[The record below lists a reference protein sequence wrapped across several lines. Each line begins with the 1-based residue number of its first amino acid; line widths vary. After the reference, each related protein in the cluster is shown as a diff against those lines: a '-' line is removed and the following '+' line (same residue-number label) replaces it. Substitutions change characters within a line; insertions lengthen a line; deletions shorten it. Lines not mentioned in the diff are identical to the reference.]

1 MKNEYKIG
9 TGILILL
16 VIFILKIAIAID
28 GSTTDYNA
36 RFSIGYLASNTSSGS
51 YTQLRIFSDS
61 SSANLTS
68 GNFQGGR
75 LAILQYNLPP
85 RQPELNLP
93 RNDTYTTNNEINLS
107 WSNTTDPNQQ
117 IDFDKIT
124 YVLEVYNDSALT
136 KIYYSNSSITE
147 TANTTGEILSVP
159 ENDITLYWQVIATD
173 GNLNSTAS
181 EFGVVTKD
189 TIAPTPFNLTSPAN
203 GTTTTDNTP
212 SLGWEETNETNLD
225 NYTIEFSTSSEYNQP
240 NYTQYSQTDNSFSN
254 WTSEL
259 AAGTYFWKVIAY
271 DKAGNSNESN
281 QLTLTISAITET
293 VTQTVSSGE
302 AVTRSGGVSK
312 KPFNLDIIA
321 PPTITIYSQDSVIV
335 PLIVTNP
342 ANEIILRGINL
353 NVSSESEDIAPALGS
368 TYISEL
374 RPKEQRQVPLTIVT
388 HTEPG
393 TYGITITASVIN
405 PEFTDSVKILANLIE
420 SDRESSKIQSEK
432 QIIFAQELFK
442 GNPGCKELE
451 EYITQAQK
459 EIESERY
466 DKALNLANNA
476 IQACKDLIAIKEEP
490 SSKSIETYLDRFKL
504 NQTVLILIGEATA
517 FLLTVLLLLKLF
529 KKKK

>member
-1 MKNEYKIG
+1 MKNKYKIG
-9 TGILILL
+9 VSI
-16 VIFILKIAIAID
+16 VIMIVVIILKATIAID
-28 GSTTDYNA
+28 GTTQDYNS
-36 RFSIGYLASNTSSGS
+36 RFSIGRISSNASSEQYSQT
-51 YTQLRIFSDS
+51 RIFSDVI
-61 SSANLTS
+61 SANLTS
-68 GNFQGGR
+68 ENQLGGR
-75 LAILQYNLPP
+75 LSILKYNLPP
-85 RQPELNLP
+85 IQPSLNIP
-93 RNDTYTTNNEINLS
+93 NNTFITNSEINLS
-107 WSNTTDPNQQ
+107 WSNTTDPNQL
-117 IDFDKIT
+117 IDFDSIS
-124 YVLEVYNDSALT
+124 YILEIFNDTSLT
-136 KIYYSNSSITE
+136 EIYYRNESISE
-147 TANTTGEILSVP
+147 TANTTKDTITLP
-159 ENDITLYWQVIATD
+159 ESDITLYWQVIATD
-173 GNLNSTAS
+173 NDLNSTPS
-181 EFGVVTKD
+181 ELRIMGKD
-189 TIAPTPFNLTSPAN
+189 IVLPTSFDLTSPSN
-203 GTTTTDNTP
+203 DTTTTDNTP
-212 SLGWEETNETNLD
+212 SLNWEATNETNLD
-225 NYTIEFSTSSEYNQP
+225 NYTIEFSTSSIYNDP
-240 NYTQYSQTDNSFSN
+240 NYTQYSTTNSFSN
-254 WTSEL
+254 WTTEL
-259 AAGTYFWKVIAY
+259 AADTYFWKVIAY

-281 QLTLTISAITET
+281 QFRLVVSAITQT
-293 VTQTVSSGE
+293 ITQTVSAGE
-302 AVTRSGGVSK
+302 SITRSGGVSK

-368 TYISEL
+368 TFIPEL
-374 RPKEQRQVPLTIVT
+374 RPKEQRQIPLTIVT

-420 SDRESSKIQSEK
+420 SDKESSKIQSEK

-459 EIESERY
+459 EIENERY

-476 IQACKDLIAIKEEP
+476 IQACKDLIALKGEP

-504 NQTVLILIGEATA
+504 NQTVLILVGEAAA